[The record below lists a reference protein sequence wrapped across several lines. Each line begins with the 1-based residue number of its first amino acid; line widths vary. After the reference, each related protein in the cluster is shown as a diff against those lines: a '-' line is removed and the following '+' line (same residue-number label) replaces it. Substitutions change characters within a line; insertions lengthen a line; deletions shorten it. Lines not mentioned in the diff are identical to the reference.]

1 MFTRMCS
8 SWELGHGDWTAIPQ
22 RGLMMTTGREPKR
35 RKDRYGEKVGPK
47 REKIQVGECL
57 WRKAGQ
63 PWKHGIIA
71 ESHGADGAIT

>member
-1 MFTRMCS
+1 
-8 SWELGHGDWTAIPQ
+8 
-22 RGLMMTTGREPKR
+22 MMTTGREPKR